1 MDKSKRN
8 FSIHNNKRFKSLK
21 KTPFFFSHFKHL
33 HCKILTF
40 KRFFSLYT
48 AEFLHCRKTHTLKY
62 LHHKIFTLQN
72 SYTAKK
78 FTLQNT
84 YTTKTFAP
92 HKNLHCNIPTLQNI
106 RTTQNY
112 TVKNLHC

>member
-1 MDKSKRN
+1 M
-8 FSIHNNKRFKSLK
+8 
-21 KTPFFFSHFKHL
+21 
-33 HCKILTF
+33 HCIIFTLQ
-40 KRFFSLYT
+40 
-48 AEFLHCRKTHTLKY
+48 KTHFLKN
-62 LHHKIFTLQN
+62 LHHKILTLQKFLHC
-72 SYTAKK
+72 KK
-78 FTLQNT
+78 ITLQNT